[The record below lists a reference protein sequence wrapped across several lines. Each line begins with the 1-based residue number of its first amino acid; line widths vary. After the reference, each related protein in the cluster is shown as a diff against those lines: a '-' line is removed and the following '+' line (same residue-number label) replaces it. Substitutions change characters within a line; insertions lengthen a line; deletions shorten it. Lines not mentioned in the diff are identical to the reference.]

1 MGTNYY
7 VRHEACREC
16 GRCAEDIHIGKSS
29 MGWKFLF
36 APLERRDDDGIY
48 SWKQWR
54 EYLVG
59 KKIVDEHGRGI
70 SLPAFIDLVESKQN
84 DGLCALTASRQQYG
98 PYSLEERARHEN
110 KDDDGYR
117 FSTTADFT

>member
-7 VRHEACREC
+7 VRHEACKEC
-16 GRCAEDIHIGKSS
+16 GRAAQDIHIGKSS
-29 MGWKFLF
+29 FGWQFLF

-59 KKIVDEHGRGI
+59 KKIVDEYGQGI
-70 SLPAFIDLVESKQN
+70 SLPAFIELVESKQSS
-84 DGLCALTASRQQYG
+84 GVCALTASRAQYG
-98 PYSLEERARHEN
+98 PYGPEERARLEY
-110 KDDDGYR
+110 KDEDGYR
-117 FSTTADFT
+117 FSTTADFS